1 MNPDHAEVAEWDAA
15 YVLGALSPSDR
26 RRYEAHLEECPTC
39 RAAIAEVAPTL
50 GLLGRITPERADS
63 MLTAGVPDG
72 GPDPRRRDQLISL
85 GRERPTASRS
95 PRRRRG
101 WLWSGGIVA
110 AAGVA
115 AAVVIAVTL
124 VVSPAFRSIEVVALD
139 PVVDVPW
146 TATVELS
153 DAAWGTRLE
162 MECRYAGDAGG
173 EGESAKSWPYALVV
187 IDAEGTATQ
196 LSTWRA
202 RPGTTARLSAATALE
217 AGDIAAIEIRALDD
231 GRVLLRSEL
240 DGGPARG

>member
-1 MNPDHAEVAEWDAA
+1 MNPGHAEVAEWDAA

-26 RRYEAHLEECPTC
+26 RRYEAHLEECPIC
-39 RAAIAEVAPTL
+39 RAAIGELAPTL

-72 GPDPRRRDQLISL
+72 GPDPRRRDELISL
-85 GRERPTASRS
+85 GRERPSTSRP

-101 WLWSGGIVA
+101 WAWTGGIVA
-110 AAGVA
+110 VAGVA
-115 AAVVIAVTL
+115 AAIVIAVTL
-124 VVSPAFRSIEVVALD
+124 VIAPGFRSIEVVALD

-173 EGESAKSWPYALVV
+173 EGGSSKSWPYALVV

-202 RPGTTARLSAATALE
+202 RPGTTARLSAATALD
-217 AGDIAAIEIRALDD
+217 AGDIMAIEIRALDD
-231 GRVLLRSEL
+231 DSVLMRSDL
-240 DGGPARG
+240 DGAPDRG